1 MTKARD
7 LADLGNKTSLD
18 EINDAYDA
26 GALSNRNMII
36 NGAMQVAQ
44 RGTSSTSTNYQTVDR
59 WRNGFG
65 GVTLTQSQEDLT
77 SGEPFDQGFRSFL
90 RLTQSG
96 SSSAATDYAQI
107 SQRIE
112 GLNAATSGW
121 NYKSSGGHVA
131 YSFWVR
137 SSLAGT
143 YYIYMQTRSSSG
155 DGYINVPFTVAAN
168 TWTKVTASIA
178 GNSSLNIDNDNTAG
192 IEFRIVP
199 YYGTNYTGSTLP
211 SNTWYYD
218 TSSGELPDYA
228 QNWCGTSGATF
239 DVTGVQLEVGD
250 TATPFEHRS
259 YGDELAKCHR
269 YFQKLSCSGTS
280 TRHMM
285 GAGHY
290 NTSTSLVI
298 AYQHYGGVMRANP
311 TGTLSALN
319 LFDLEPFDTAPTAIS
334 INVITNKGCYIG
346 CTDGTSRTTGFA
358 GSLFFDTAGAF
369 ISFDA
374 EL

>member
-26 GALSNRNMII
+26 GALSNRNLVI
-36 NGAMQVAQ
+36 NGDFQIAQ
-44 RGTSSTSTNYQTVDR
+44 RGTSHTYSN
-59 WRNGFG
+59 N
-65 GVTLTQSQEDLT
+65 
-77 SGEPFDQGFRSFL
+77 
-90 RLTQSG
+90 QSG
-96 SSSAATDYAQI
+96 YHSLD
-107 SQRIE
+107 RIY
-112 GLNAATSGW
+112 SGCF
-121 NYKSSGGHVA
+121 SSGGTLALSQQHAGYDNVDA
-131 YSFWVR
+131 LKFLR
-137 SSLAGT
+137 ATTAGT
-143 YYIYMQTRSSSG
+143 VGAGATVYSQHSIEGIEQFSNKQVTISFMVKANASTTFQLRREYYYGSG
-155 DGYINVPFTVAAN
+155 GTSTEYSGFLDVPVT
-168 TWTKVTASIA
+168 TSWTKFTHTFSAVDF
-178 GNSSLNIDNDNTAG
+178 SSKTIGSSNYYALMFYWSTSQGSNKVRDGNID
-192 IEFRIVP
+192 I
-199 YYGTNYTGSTLP
+199 TNI
-211 SNTWYYD
+211 
-218 TSSGELPDYA
+218 
-228 QNWCGTSGATF
+228 
-239 DVTGVQLEVGD
+239 QLEVGD

-280 TRHMM
+280 TRHMI

-311 TGTLSALN
+311 TATLSALN

-334 INVITNKGCYIG
+334 INVPTNKGCYIG

>member
-1 MTKARD
+1 MSVRINGTTGVTTPNLTATTKVTTAD
-7 LADLGNKTSLD
+7 LANTGNYNGGQLGN
-18 EINDAYDA
+18 
-26 GALSNRNMII
+26 RNLVI

-65 GVTLTQSQEDLT
+65 NVTLTQSQEDLT

-96 SSSAATDYAQI
+96 SASAATDFAQI

-178 GNSSLNIDNDNTAG
+178 GNSSLNIDNDNTTG

-199 YYGTNYTGSTLP
+199 YYGTNYTSSTLP
-211 SNTWYYD
+211 SNTWYYS

-259 YGDELAKCHR
+259 YGDELAKCQR
-269 YFQKLSCSGTS
+269 YYEKIFLDDQYRLNGVAWS
-280 TRHMM
+280 TESQ
-285 GAGHY
+285 
-290 NTSTSLVI
+290 NISLPFTVTKRGPPSI
-298 AYQHYGGVMRANP
+298 SISSIGQVFTGSWVTP
-311 TGTLSALN
+311 TGSEVTGA
-319 LFDLEPFDTAPTAIS
+319 T
-334 INVITNKGCYIG
+334 ING
-346 CTDGTSRTTGFA
+346 GTINIRKTGSYTVKY
-358 GSLFFDTAGAF
+358 GYF
-369 ISFDA
+369 IRGQDFRVDA

>member
-1 MTKARD
+1 MTSKARG
-7 LADLGNKTSLD
+7 LADLGNV
-18 EINDAYDA
+18 YDD
-26 GALSNRNMII
+26 GALSNRNLII

-44 RGTSSTSTNYQTVDR
+44 RGTSSTSANYQTVDR

-77 SGEPFDQGFRSFL
+77 SGDPFDQGFRSFL

-96 SSSAATDYAQI
+96 SASAATDYAQI

-131 YSFWVR
+131 CSFWVR

-155 DGYINVPFTVAAN
+155 DGYTHVPFTVAAN

-178 GNSSLNIDNDNTAG
+178 GNSSLNIDNDNTTG

-199 YYGTNYTGSTLP
+199 YYGTDYTSSALP
-211 SNTWYYD
+211 SNTWYYSVD
-218 TSSGELPDYA
+218 SGELPDFA
-228 QNWCGTSGATF
+228 QNWCATSGATF
-239 DVTGVQLEVGD
+239 DITGVQLEVGD

-259 YGDELAKCHR
+259 YGDELARCQR
-269 YFQKLSCSGTS
+269 YYYEAELTTAWFND
-280 TRHMM
+280 
-285 GAGHY
+285 A
-290 NTSTSLVI
+290 SLNINDFSVQSI
-298 AYQHYGGVMRANP
+298 PFPVSMRAK
-311 TGTLSALN
+311 
-319 LFDLEPFDTAPTAIS
+319 PTATGDMS
-334 INVITNKGCYIG
+334 TNWVTSNVLQNFINSYNNSSGSWQIRAAATGRAYSYYNAN
-346 CTDGTSRTTGFA
+346 DGAT
-358 GSLFFDTAGAF
+358 LK
-369 ISFDA
+369 FDA